1 MDTEDNRI
9 SDSTF
14 GMELV
19 LDLVDCDPETIRS
32 GEKIAQYTRQ
42 LCDVIAMKAYGE
54 PFVERFGLAEPKT
67 AGYSLVQLIETSSIT
82 GHFSEAWNKAYIN
95 IFSCRSFD
103 TDRAASFTK
112 EFFKAKGVVQQIL
125 TRR

>member
-1 MDTEDNRI
+1 MDTEVNRI
-9 SDSTF
+9 SESTF

-19 LDLVDCDPETIRS
+19 LDLVDCDPDTIRS
-32 GEKIAQYTRQ
+32 GEKIAQYAHQ

-82 GHFSEAWNKAYIN
+82 AHFSEEWNKAYIN
-95 IFSCRSFD
+95 IFSCKLFD
-103 TDRAASFTK
+103 TERATSFTK
-112 EFFKAKGVVQQIL
+112 AFFNAKSVVQQTL